1 MNKFI
6 IKNKHGEQIQE
17 LRSEDPDYYPYL
29 HPAWGLPERI
39 VNKDSGYDL
48 EDVLEEIPAI
58 TETKTRM
65 VEQVDEFGNVT
76 EVEET
81 YEDIIEPAKVRLRS
95 EFSIE
100 VEDITAQVEQQ
111 KVNSEALKF
120 LADTDWMV
128 LRHRDQLAANITT
141 SLSYSEYEKLLHDR
155 QQARDAIVH

>member
-1 MNKFI
+1 MYK
-6 IKNKHGEQIQE
+6 IKITERKNGLFCEYTVKEV
-17 LRSEDPDYYPYL
+17 SEINPTAMG
-29 HPAWGLPERI
+29 HGLPERI